1 MNGINKTLYI
11 PLYGKASVSKKGII
25 LQDKKAEMIWKKEG
39 FDLKG
44 KAKSKWLTYYMGMRS
59 AVFDAWVKK
68 MLQKYPSACVLH
80 IGCGM
85 DSRIERIGAKQNVWY
100 DIDFPV
106 VIEERKKYYTETEN
120 YHMLSEDASK
130 TEWIAAL
137 PKTDQAIIIMEG
149 VSMYLKLQELVALW
163 NALKEHFGNIHFF
176 MDCYTEF
183 AAKASKY
190 KNPIK
195 TVGAQTVYGLDQ
207 PKYLEKQTGIRFV
220 KEHDMTPIELIH
232 ELKGFER
239 EFFKHVFGGKLS
251 KKMYRLFEYEACK
264 EQKFY

>member
-1 MNGINKTLYI
+1 MNGVNKTLYI

-25 LQDKKAEMIWKKEG
+25 LKDKKAEMIWEKEG
-39 FDLKG
+39 FELKG

-68 MLQKYPSACVLH
+68 KLKQYPSACVLH

-85 DSRIERIGAKQNVWY
+85 DSRIERIGTKQNTWY
-100 DIDFPV
+100 DIDFPA
-106 VIEERKKYYTETEN
+106 VIEERKKYYKETEN
-120 YHMLSEDASK
+120 YHMLSEDAS
-130 TEWIAAL
+130 TVEWIEQL
-137 PKTDQAIIIMEG
+137 PKTRDVIVIMEG
-149 VSMYLKLQELVALW
+149 VSMYLKLQELVQLW
-163 NALKEHFGNIHFF
+163 NALQAHFENIHIF

-195 TVGAQTVYGLDQ
+195 TVGAQTVYGLDD
-207 PKYLEKQTGIRFV
+207 PKYLETQTGIYFV
-220 KEHDMTPIELIH
+220 AEHDLTPDRLIN

-239 EFFKHVFGGKLS
+239 GFFKIVLGGNIA
-251 KKMYRLFEYEACK
+251 KKMYRLFEYSSLK
-264 EQKFY
+264 